1 MLRPEQQKS
10 FWLYHDGGP
19 CLSLYDRDISQERVK
34 VYFGV
39 TYLSSWGMIV
49 KIIQQIEKVT
59 TTRLQLVVSATRKTV
74 TFFNYQPVQ
83 FVSVFILV
91 TQMIFET
98 LQLALK
104 QKGSFLVCQEAATRS
119 VLQKKE
125 FLKNLQI
132 SQVNTYVGV
141 SF

>member
-1 MLRPEQQKS
+1 M
-10 FWLYHDGGP
+10 
-19 CLSLYDRDISQERVK
+19 
-34 VYFGV
+34 
-39 TYLSSWGMIV
+39 

>member
-1 MLRPEQQKS
+1 M
-10 FWLYHDGGP
+10 
-19 CLSLYDRDISQERVK
+19 
-34 VYFGV
+34 
-39 TYLSSWGMIV
+39 

-132 SQVNTYVGV
+132 SQVNTYVGA

>member
-1 MLRPEQQKS
+1 M
-10 FWLYHDGGP
+10 
-19 CLSLYDRDISQERVK
+19 
-34 VYFGV
+34 
-39 TYLSSWGMIV
+39 

-104 QKGSFLVCQEAATRS
+104 QKGFFLVCQEAATGS

>member
-1 MLRPEQQKS
+1 
-10 FWLYHDGGP
+10 
-19 CLSLYDRDISQERVK
+19 
-34 VYFGV
+34 
-39 TYLSSWGMIV
+39 MIV

-104 QKGSFLVCQEAATRS
+104 QKGSS
-119 VLQKKE
+119 
-125 FLKNLQI
+125 
-132 SQVNTYVGV
+132 
-141 SF
+141 